1 MRLFAGDDW
10 AEDHHDIEVMNEHGS
25 VLARKRLPE
34 GVAGMARLHELVGRQ
49 LGEDAEDAE
58 VVVGIETDRGPWVAA
73 LIAAGYTVF
82 PVNPLQAS
90 RYRER
95 HGVSGAKSDGGDAH
109 MLADM
114 VRTDSHQL
122 RPAAGDS
129 PQAEAIKVVAR
140 THKTLIW
147 ERTRHVQRLRHQL
160 REYFPA
166 AVEAFEDLDAPD
178 TLELL
183 GKAPDPARA
192 AKLTRAQVS
201 AALKRARRRG
211 IAGKTDAILAAL
223 SGEQLGQPPALT
235 AAYAATARSLIA
247 VIITLNEQVK
257 VLQAQVEAHF
267 GQHPDAEIYLSQ
279 PGMGAILGARVLG
292 EFGDDPHRYA
302 DAKARKNYAATS
314 PITRASGKK
323 KVVAARFV
331 HNDRL
336 VDALNAQAFAA
347 LNASPGARACYDDL
361 RDRGIEHNDALRR
374 LANRLVGI
382 LHGCLKT
389 RTLYDEATAWS
400 HRQNLLVSPAE
411 PPPIRGRSLTS
422 ELLGCL
428 SRGQRRRHRCAAAA
442 GRRRFRGYPGS
453 LTGAGWGAG

>member
-1 MRLFAGDDW
+1 VPVRLYVGDDW
-10 AEDHHDIEVMNEHGS
+10 AEDHHDTEVMDAQGR
-25 VLARKRLPE
+25 VLAKRRLPE
-34 GVAGMARLHELVGRQ
+34 GVAGITQLHELIGRF
-49 LGEDAEDAE
+49 LPEAALDAE
-58 VVVGIETDRGPWVAA
+58 VGVGIETDRGPWVAA

-129 PQAEAIKVVAR
+129 TQAEAIKVVAR

-147 ERTRHVQRLRHQL
+147 ERTRAVQRLRHQL

-166 AVEAFEDLDAPD
+166 AIEAFEDLDAPD
-178 TLELL
+178 VLELL
-183 GKAPDPARA
+183 ARA
-192 AKLTRAQVS
+192 PEPASAARLTRAQVS
-201 AALKRARRRG
+201 AALKRARRRS
-211 IAGKTDAILAAL
+211 IADKTTAILAAL
-223 SGEQLGQPPALT
+223 RGEHLGQPPALT
-235 AAYAATARSLIA
+235 AAYAVTVRSLTA
-247 VIITLNEQVK
+247 VIATLNEQVK
-257 VLQAQVEAHF
+257 ILEEQVGAHF

-279 PGMGAILGARVLG
+279 PGLGHVLGARVLA
-292 EFGDDPHRYA
+292 EFGDDPRRYA
-302 DAKARKNYAATS
+302 DGKARRNYAATS

-323 KVVAARFV
+323 KVVAARFI

-347 LNASPGARACYDDL
+347 LKASPGARAFYDDL
-361 RDRGIEHNDALRR
+361 RSRGIEHNDALRR
-374 LANRLVGI
+374 LANKLVGI

-389 RTLYDEATAWS
+389 RTCYDEATAWG
-400 HRQNLLVSPAE
+400 HRENLPQSPA
-411 PPPIRGRSLTS
+411 
-422 ELLGCL
+422 
-428 SRGQRRRHRCAAAA
+428 AA
-442 GRRRFRGYPGS
+442 
-453 LTGAGWGAG
+453 

>member
-1 MRLFAGDDW
+1 VRLFVGDDW
-10 AEDHHDIEVMNEHGS
+10 AEDHHDIEVMDEAGK
-25 VLARKRLPE
+25 VLARRRLPE
-34 GVAGMARLHELVGRQ
+34 GVAGMTQLHELIGRF
-49 LGEDAEDAE
+49 LPEDAADAE

-73 LIAAGYTVF
+73 LIAAGYAVF

-90 RYRER
+90 RYRQR

-129 PQAEAIKVVAR
+129 PGAEGIKVLAR

-147 ERTRHVQRLRHQL
+147 ERTRAVQRLRHQL

-166 AVEAFEDLDAPD
+166 ALEAFEDLDAPD

-183 GKAPDPARA
+183 GRAPDPARA

-201 AALKRARRRG
+201 AALKRARRRD
-211 IAGKTDAILAAL
+211 IPGKATAILAAL
-223 SGEQLGQPPALT
+223 RSEQLGQPPAVT
-235 AAYAATARSLIA
+235 AAYAAAMRSLIA
-247 VIITLNEQVK
+247 VIVTLNEQVK
-257 VLQAQVEAHF
+257 ALQGQVEQHF
-267 GQHPDAEIYLSQ
+267 GQHPDAEIYQSQ
-279 PGMGAILGARVLG
+279 PGLGAILGARVLA

-302 DAKARKNYAATS
+302 DGKARRNYAATS

-336 VDALNAQAFAA
+336 VDALRAQAFAA
-347 LNASPGARACYDDL
+347 LNASPGARAFYDAQRAKGL
-361 RDRGIEHNDALRR
+361 EHNDALRR
-374 LANRLVGI
+374 LASRLVGI

-389 RTLYDEATAWS
+389 RTLYDEATAWG
-400 HRQNLLVSPAE
+400 HRENLPQSSV
-411 PPPIRGRSLTS
+411 
-422 ELLGCL
+422 
-428 SRGQRRRHRCAAAA
+428 AA
-442 GRRRFRGYPGS
+442 
-453 LTGAGWGAG
+453 

>member
-1 MRLFAGDDW
+1 MRLFVGDDW
-10 AEDHHDIEVMNEHGS
+10 AEDHHDVELMDAAGR

-34 GVAGMARLHELVGRQ
+34 GVAGMARLHEMIGQQ
-49 LGEDAEDAE
+49 LGEDADDAE
-58 VVVGIETDRGPWVAA
+58 VVVGIETDRGPWVLA
-73 LIAAGYTVF
+73 LASAGYTIYG
-82 PVNPLQAS
+82 VNPLQAS

-95 HGVSGAKSDGGDAH
+95 LGVSGAKSDAGDAH

-122 RPAAGDS
+122 RAVAGDS
-129 PQAEAIKVVAR
+129 ADAEALKVLAR

-147 ERTRHVQRLRHQL
+147 ERTRQVQRLRHQL
-160 REYFPA
+160 LAYYPA
-166 AVEAFEDLDAPD
+166 ALDAFDDLDAPD

-201 AALKRARRRG
+201 AALKRARRRN
-211 IAGKTDAILAAL
+211 ITDKATAILAAL
-223 SGEQLGQPPALT
+223 RSPQLGQPPAVA
-235 AAYAATARSLIA
+235 AAYAATVRSLIA
-247 VIITLNEQVK
+247 LITVLNEQVK
-257 VLQAQVEAHF
+257 TLQGQVEENF
-267 GQHPDAEIYLSQ
+267 GRHPDAEIYRSQ
-279 PGMGAILGARVLG
+279 PGLGAILGARVLA

-302 DAKARKNYAATS
+302 DGKSRRNYAATS

-323 KVVAARFV
+323 KVVAARFI

-336 VDALNAQAFAA
+336 VDALNAQAFAS
-347 LNASPGARACYDDL
+347 LNASPGARALYDDL
-361 RDRGIEHNDALRR
+361 RARGTGHNDALRR

-400 HRQNLLVSPAE
+400 HRQNLPQSS
-411 PPPIRGRSLTS
+411 I
-422 ELLGCL
+422 
-428 SRGQRRRHRCAAAA
+428 AA
-442 GRRRFRGYPGS
+442 
-453 LTGAGWGAG
+453 

>member
-1 MRLFAGDDW
+1 VRLFVGDDW
-10 AEDHHDIEVMNEHGS
+10 AEDHHDIEVMDEAGA
-25 VLARKRLPE
+25 VLAKKRLPE
-34 GVAGMARLHELVGRQ
+34 GVAGITQLHELTGRCLPQ
-49 LGEDAEDAE
+49 DGADAE
-58 VVVGIETDRGPWVAA
+58 VVIGIETDRGPWVAA
-73 LIAAGYTVF
+73 LVAAGYLVF

-122 RPAAGDS
+122 RPAAGNS
-129 PQAEAIKVVAR
+129 PEAEAIKVVAR

-147 ERTRHVQRLRHQL
+147 ERTRGVQRLRHQL

-166 AVEAFEDLDAPD
+166 ALDAFEDLDAPD
-178 TLELL
+178 VLELL

-192 AKLTRAQVS
+192 AKLTRAQIS
-201 AALKRARRRG
+201 AALKRARRRN
-211 IAGKTDAILAAL
+211 ITDKATAILAAL
-223 SGEQLGQPPALT
+223 RGQQLGQPAALT

-247 VIITLNEQVK
+247 VITTLNEQVK
-257 VLQAQVEAHF
+257 VLQGQVEDHF
-267 GQHPDAEIYLSQ
+267 GRHPDAEIYRSQ

-302 DAKARKNYAATS
+302 GAKNRKNFASTS

-323 KVVAARFV
+323 KVVAARFI

-336 VDALNAQAFAA
+336 LDALMAQAFAA
-347 LNASPGARACYDDL
+347 LNASPGARAFYDEL
-361 RDRGIEHNDALRR
+361 RARGIEHNDALRR

-382 LHGCLKT
+382 LHGCLKA
-389 RTLYDEATAWS
+389 RTLYDEATAWA
-400 HRQNLLVSPAE
+400 HRENLPQPSV
-411 PPPIRGRSLTS
+411 
-422 ELLGCL
+422 
-428 SRGQRRRHRCAAAA
+428 AA
-442 GRRRFRGYPGS
+442 
-453 LTGAGWGAG
+453 

>member
-1 MRLFAGDDW
+1 MDEAGK
-10 AEDHHDIEVMNEHGS
+10 
-25 VLARKRLPE
+25 VLAKRRLPG
-34 GVAGMARLHELVGRQ
+34 GVAGMTRLHALIGQQ
-49 LGEDAEDAE
+49 LGENPEDAE
-58 VVVGIETDRGPWVAA
+58 VVIGIETDRGPWVTA
-73 LIAAGYTVF
+73 LVAAGYIVF

-95 HGVSGAKSDGGDAH
+95 HGVSGAKSDGGDSH

-122 RPAAGDS
+122 RPAAGDT
-129 PQAEAIKVVAR
+129 PEAEAIKVVAR

-147 ERTRHVQRLRHQL
+147 DRTRHVQRLRHQL

-166 AVEAFEDLDAPD
+166 ALEAFEDLDAPD

-183 GKAPDPARA
+183 AKAPDPARA

-201 AALKRARRRG
+201 AALKRARRRN
-211 IAGKTDAILAAL
+211 ITDRATAILGAL
-223 SGEQLGQPPALT
+223 RGEQLGQPPALT
-235 AAYAATARSLIA
+235 AAYAATARALIA
-247 VIITLNEQVK
+247 VIATLNEQVK
-257 VLQAQVEAHF
+257 GLQGQVEENF
-267 GQHPDAEIYLSQ
+267 GRHLDAEIYRSQ

-302 DAKARKNYAATS
+302 DGKARRNYAATS

-336 VDALNAQAFAA
+336 VDALTAQAFAS
-347 LNASPGARACYDDL
+347 LNASPGARALYDGL
-361 RDRGIEHNDALRR
+361 RARGIEHNDALRR
-374 LANRLVGI
+374 VANRLVGI

-400 HRQNLLVSPAE
+400 HRENLPQSSV
-411 PPPIRGRSLTS
+411 
-422 ELLGCL
+422 
-428 SRGQRRRHRCAAAA
+428 AA
-442 GRRRFRGYPGS
+442 
-453 LTGAGWGAG
+453 

>member
-1 MRLFAGDDW
+1 VRLFAGDDW
-10 AEDHHDIEVMNEHGS
+10 AEDHHDVEVMDEAGK
-25 VLARKRLPE
+25 VLAKRRLPE
-34 GVAGMARLHELVGRQ
+34 GVAGMAQLHDLLGRF
-49 LGEDAEDAE
+49 LPEDADSAE
-58 VVVGIETDRGPWVAA
+58 VIIGIETDRGPWVAA
-73 LIAAGYTVF
+73 LVAAGYTVY

-95 HGVSGAKSDGGDAH
+95 HGVSGAKSDAGDAH

-129 PQAEAIKVVAR
+129 QEAGGIKVLAR

-147 ERTRHVQRLRHQL
+147 ERTRATQRLRHQL

-166 AVEAFEDLDAPD
+166 AIEAFDDLDASD

-192 AKLTRAQVS
+192 ARLTRAQVS
-201 AALKRARRRG
+201 AALKRARRRN
-211 IAGKTDAILAAL
+211 IPDKATAILAAL
-223 SGEQLGQPPALT
+223 RSGQLGQLEALT

-247 VIITLNEQVK
+247 VIATLNEQVK
-257 VLQAQVEAHF
+257 ILQRQVEEHF
-267 GQHPDAEIYLSQ
+267 GRHPDAEVYLSQ

-292 EFGDDPHRYA
+292 EFGDDPRRYR
-302 DAKARKNYAATS
+302 DGKARRNYAATS

-331 HNDRL
+331 HNNRL
-336 VDALNAQAFAA
+336 VDALNSQAFAA
-347 LNASPGARACYDDL
+347 LNASPGARAFYDEL
-361 RDRGIEHNDALRR
+361 RAREIEHNDALRR

-389 RTLYDEATAWS
+389 GTLYNEATAWG
-400 HRQNLLVSPAE
+400 HRENLPQS
-411 PPPIRGRSLTS
+411 S
-422 ELLGCL
+422 
-428 SRGQRRRHRCAAAA
+428 AAA
-442 GRRRFRGYPGS
+442 
-453 LTGAGWGAG
+453 